1 MWVLDFLG
9 LSNPLTGYIFLN
21 DIDRK
26 RQYFTEDIMSGAN
39 PDKAVKK
46 ALRYIYGSTRQFA
59 DLLTDAAAVQA
70 FMDTQTQFVEWVTYH
85 DSRVCPTCD
94 ERDGV
99 IYPINNIPTKP
110 HYGCR
115 CYLRRA

>member
-1 MWVLDFLG
+1 MWVMDFLG

-46 ALRYIYGSTRQFA
+46 AMRYIYGSTRQFA

-85 DSRVCPTCD
+85 DSRVCTTCD